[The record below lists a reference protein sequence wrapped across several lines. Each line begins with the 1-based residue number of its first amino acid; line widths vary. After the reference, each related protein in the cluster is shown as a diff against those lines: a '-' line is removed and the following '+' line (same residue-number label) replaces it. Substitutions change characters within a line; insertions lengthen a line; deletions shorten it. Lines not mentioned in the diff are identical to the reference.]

1 VPPTDRPL
9 LLTDIDGVISL
20 FGFDAAQ
27 PPAGRFLLVDGI
39 PHFLSAGAA
48 QLLGVLQEQ
57 FELVWCSGWE
67 EKADEYL
74 PLTLGLPGGLCHLT
88 FTRADG
94 SRSARHWKL
103 DAIEAYAGP
112 DRPLAWI
119 DDQFDDTCEAWAT
132 SRRGPTRLVATDPAV
147 GLTAEQT
154 MRLCTW
160 AAELQIAAEQRPSLT
175 GSAGGAGRDRSRR

>member
-1 VPPTDRPL
+1 MEERPL
-9 LLTDIDGVISL
+9 LLIDIDGVISL
-20 FGFDAAQ
+20 FGFDTTQ
-27 PPAGRFLLVDGI
+27 PPSGRFLLVDGI

-48 QLLGVLQEQ
+48 ELLGVLQAH

-74 PLTLGLPGGLCHLT
+74 PLALGLPRGLRHLT

-94 SRSARHWKL
+94 SRAARHWKL
-103 DAIEAYAGP
+103 DAIDTFAGH

-119 DDQFDDTCEAWAT
+119 DDQFDHTCEAWAA
-132 SRRGPTRLVATDPAV
+132 SRPGQTRLVATDPAV

-154 MRLCTW
+154 AMLCAW
-160 AAELQIAAEQRPSLT
+160 AAELRLAA
-175 GSAGGAGRDRSRR
+175 